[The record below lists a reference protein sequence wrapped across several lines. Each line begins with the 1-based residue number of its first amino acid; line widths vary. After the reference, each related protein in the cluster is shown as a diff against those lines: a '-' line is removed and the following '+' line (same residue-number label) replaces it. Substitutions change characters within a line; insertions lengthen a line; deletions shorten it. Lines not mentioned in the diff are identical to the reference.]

1 MVHVRNSCEKIKTW
15 DVVLTTLVVAFALFF
30 MFLPPVVSRAEGGY
44 ESWVRDTT
52 NYKLYSK
59 GTGVDSTEETAAA
72 EKADQREGVVN
83 ASVFTEIL
91 SDGITDAGSAID
103 NTLRHGNGGIDCSTT
118 GVIMGSILGD
128 GASLFVFDLVKGNI
142 FGITGSYIY
151 TATRAVVIVLI
162 VILAA
167 WGVGKSVWTSDAV
180 AFQNVKQA
188 LASGLLALALIYM
201 MPLIIDWCCTA
212 RDFISVEMYERLSSG
227 LTTAGSGTSA
237 IAETLDLPET
247 YMNRYREAPTVI
259 NAIIYLMV
267 CCLPCV
273 FIWNYLKIGLQET
286 ILFGTFPVFALAGV
300 SDKGTRTRWAAT
312 MITNLFIP
320 AIDLALLLIPAY
332 IVEYFFFEESYYT
345 TEQTKKTLL
354 SNILRPGE
362 PVNITVSK
370 EVLME
375 RAPILKAI
383 MVMALFVS
391 VIPARN
397 MILRLFG
404 NAFGKDAGA
413 GGFLGGALAMGVS
426 AAKSVGA
433 MFHGKENPGGGS
445 SKGSESSSGGSTGE
459 EAERNLADMQSKL
472 GDIGSAPSEKSNES
486 DSRISEEN
494 PSAVQSRRDDID
506 KQSDVDA
513 ADTLNRQAPSED
525 EIHDDFNRSALERA
539 EGAEGTKDEME
550 ESPVQSDLDA
560 PKAEQSEGI
569 GDSGEG
575 PRGEAPE
582 PQEDIHSESA
592 GGRTEQETS
601 GPESGRTESGG
612 TESGSDT
619 APPPINDINNTEFAD
634 VDANAEGSMSAE
646 ALANAALADSIVTG
660 DDIKNAA
667 AIETGDSKTMDPAT
681 KELNDMAEAVE
692 ARFNEE
698 KNPILGSVWG
708 KGASIDGTDAAR
720 ENAISSSEALSRLGN
735 LKTIDNLREK
745 QKGFESKSAALQSVL
760 GQAKAEQDGYRHKE
774 TVANHNAKVYDNIA
788 RARAN
793 LRSIDGKIS
802 DAQKAYIAATGN
814 PKEARE
820 AMDRITD
827 LQYQR
832 TTAENTYSSAVN
844 AMAEHSGLSVEA
856 VRNLSDQKVN
866 QYVVNAKAEAE
877 DYKVKVSESGVRISG
892 IQRDIQ
898 ANKTAATIV
907 NNEINR
913 RTDIEK
919 EFAHNSELRG
929 MGKQVYN
936 SSGSYTRQIIR
947 DTRMVQTANWEK
959 LAERDVQGK
968 MTPLERREAQRAIQK
983 REAYANAGR
992 NLAVGAGKAALKV
1005 GTMGAA
1011 GAAAIA
1017 AGGVAS
1023 MVASIG
1029 GEDAMRAAG
1038 STVGSAAGSLVGA
1051 TGAGIPDAARYG
1063 KDAVTLGANIAVDG
1077 VRLGASGIDK
1087 GVEMYEEFKA
1097 NEPVRAEQR
1106 EKRAE
1111 QKRKEREAYEKNKTV
1126 V

>member
-30 MFLPPVVSRAEGGY
+30 VFLPPVVSSAEGGY

-52 NYKLYSK
+52 NYKLNSK
-59 GTGVDSTEETAAA
+59 GLGIESTEETAAA
-72 EKADQREGVVN
+72 EKADQREGIVN

-91 SDGITDAGSAID
+91 SDGITDAGTAID

-118 GVIMGSILGD
+118 GVIMGSLLGD
-128 GASLFVFDLVKGNI
+128 GTSLFIFDLVKGNI

-167 WGVGKSVWTSDAV
+167 WGVGRSVWTSDAV

-188 LASGLLALALIYM
+188 LASGLLALVLIYI

-247 YMNRYREAPTVI
+247 YMNRYREAPTLI

-273 FIWNYLKIGLQET
+273 YLWNYLKIGLQET
-286 ILFGTFPVFALAGV
+286 ILFGSFPVFALAGV

-312 MITNLFIP
+312 MITNLFVP
-320 AIDLALLLIPAY
+320 AIDLALFLIPAY
-332 IVEYFFFEESYYT
+332 IVEYFFFEESYYAAP
-345 TEQTKKTLL
+345 ETKKTLY
-354 SNILRPGE
+354 SGVMGTSASVTID
-362 PVNITVSK
+362 VNKVT
-370 EVLME
+370 LME

-397 MILRLFG
+397 MILKLFG
-404 NAFGKDAGA
+404 NAFGMDQGK
-413 GGFLGGALAMGVS
+413 GFLGGALAMGVN
-426 AAKSVGA
+426 AARSVGA
-433 MFHGKENPGGGS
+433 MFHGKDNPGGS
-445 SKGSESSSGGSTGE
+445 SSGNSESSPEGSDKG
-459 EAERNLADMQSKL
+459 EAERNLSDLQQKL
-472 GDIGSAPSEKSNES
+472 GEVPSSDSGMAQAEDNKSGLGEVGAAPSEKDNNEEHGGG
-486 DSRISEEN
+486 DGVGMDG
-494 PSAVQSRRDDID
+494 AGALDHQTM
-506 KQSDVDA
+506 
-513 ADTLNRQAPSED
+513 ADD
-525 EIHDDFNRSALERA
+525 EIHNQFGDQAGYDAK
-539 EGAEGTKDEME
+539 GAEGLKDEME
-550 ESPVQSDLDA
+550 ESPVQSDLDNS
-560 PKAEQSEGI
+560 KAEQSEDMSG
-569 GDSGEG
+569 SGEG
-575 PRGEAPE
+575 PRGDAPE
-582 PQEDIHSESA
+582 PQEDVHSEST
-592 GGRTEQETS
+592 GGQTEQGAGDSEAA
-601 GPESGRTESGG
+601 GPEA
-612 TESGSDT
+612 
-619 APPPINDINNTEFAD
+619 APPPINDVDNTEFAD
-634 VDANAEGSMSAE
+634 VNANAEGTMSAE
-646 ALANAALADSIVTG
+646 ALANAAMADSIVTG

-667 AIETGDSKTMDPAT
+667 SIEPGESGTMDPAT
-681 KELNDMAEAVE
+681 KELKDMADAVD
-692 ARFNEE
+692 ARFNGE

-720 ENAISSSEALSRLGN
+720 ENAISGSEARSRLGN

-774 TVANHNAKVYDNIA
+774 TVANHNAKVYDNVAKA
-788 RARAN
+788 RKD
-793 LRSIDGKIS
+793 LRSIDGAIS
-802 DAQKAYIAATGN
+802 NAQEAHIAATGN
-814 PKEARE
+814 PAEARKT
-820 AMDRITD
+820 MDRITD

-866 QYVVNAKAEAE
+866 QYVVNARAQAE
-877 DYKVKVSESGVRISG
+877 DYKVKVSESGVRINS

-898 ANKTAATIV
+898 ANKTAASIV
-907 NNEINR
+907 NNEIKR

-936 SSGSYTRQIIR
+936 SSSSYTRQIVH

-983 REAYANAGR
+983 REAYANAGK
-992 NLAVGAGKAALKV
+992 NLAVGAGRAALKV

-1051 TGAGIPDAARYG
+1051 AGAGIPDAARYG

-1087 GVEMYEEFKA
+1087 GMEMYEEFKA
-1097 NEPVRAEQR
+1097 NGPVRAEQR

-1111 QKRKEREAYEKNKTV
+1111 QRRKEREAYERSRTV